1 MVCSSASLWH
11 PGWGQPAGPWGVFEQ
26 PSRPQPRLR
35 TSPNPQKKGGQ
46 WWDLGQLP
54 GAGGMTHTIC
64 DPALGHRPQGACSDP
79 QLKARSTVWGLHV
92 EATGGQ
98 ASCFWK
104 VGREAT
110 SCLSGGGRV
119 GDRSAFSSVK
129 TLSFRT
135 LFSQYP
141 KLPSPLAWGLHHVPL
156 LPGTLSKPPGFPVL

>member
-64 DPALGHRPQGACSDP
+64 DPALGHRPQGACPDP

-110 SCLSGGGRV
+110 S
-119 GDRSAFSSVK
+119 
-129 TLSFRT
+129 
-135 LFSQYP
+135 
-141 KLPSPLAWGLHHVPL
+141 WHNPL
-156 LPGTLSKPPGFPVL
+156 LGFVGTPDLQPSQKEVVGILKLWVTCYLRLASKVGGSLV